1 MTATCD
7 FVSLF
12 STELNEHV
20 KKKRDVFHLLHK
32 IITYAKH
39 YKAVGYT
46 H

>member
-1 MTATCD
+1 MTATYD
-7 FVSLF
+7 IVSLF

-20 KKKRDVFHLLHK
+20 KKRDVFHLHK

>member
-20 KKKRDVFHLLHK
+20 KKKEVFHLLHK
-32 IITYAKH
+32 IITYAKQ